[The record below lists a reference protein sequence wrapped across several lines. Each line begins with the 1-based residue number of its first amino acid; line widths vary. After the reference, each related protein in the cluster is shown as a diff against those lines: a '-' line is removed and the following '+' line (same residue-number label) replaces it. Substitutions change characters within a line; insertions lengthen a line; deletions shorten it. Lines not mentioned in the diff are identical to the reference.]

1 MKIAILGAS
10 HWHVPLMYLDALK
23 ALGEEIVA
31 VADRSEDLVDIV
43 KDKVDCPRYTDYER
57 CLAETK
63 PDFVFAHAP
72 HRDMTDLAA
81 WLVQRHVPFHM
92 EKPMGTDWRKLD
104 LVATKIETE
113 GIFASVALVS
123 RYYAIVQ
130 WLKARQAEL
139 GHVYHYYYRLF
150 AGDPGRYRT
159 WGVPWMLD
167 PELAGG
173 GPLFNFGPHVVD
185 LMLYLCTSEVV
196 EVTARCTYGL
206 SGEKIEDIASLTMLG
221 AEGEVGVGEVSYCM
235 PSNTYER
242 YFSLDCDALHAGGPD
257 LGAMTVN
264 FRSGGAEQVTGNA
277 FEDVYP
283 AYTKDTLER
292 FKAGQPPVATPRD
305 MVRTL
310 RVMNAAQQSAATGRP
325 VSLVK
330 GVIDDR
336 AEECDL

>member
-10 HWHVPLMYLDALK
+10 HWHVPLMYIPALND
-23 ALGEEIVA
+23 LGEEIVA
-31 VADRSEDLVDIV
+31 VADTSQELVDLVQ
-43 KDKVDCPRYTDYER
+43 DKVDCPRYTDYER
-57 CLAETK
+57 CLAETQ

-81 WLVQRHVPFHM
+81 WLIQRHAPFHM
-92 EKPMGTDWRKLD
+92 EKPMGTGWRRLEP
-104 LVATKIETE
+104 VATKAETE
-113 GIFASVALVS
+113 GLFCSVALVS
-123 RYYAIVQ
+123 RYYAIVE

-139 GHVYHYYYRLF
+139 GQVYHYYYRLF

-167 PELAGG
+167 PEIAGG

-196 EVTARCTYGL
+196 EVSARLTHGL
-206 SGEKIEDIASLTMLG
+206 SGEAIEDIASLTMYG
-221 AEGEVGVGEVSYCM
+221 ACGEVGVGEVSYCM

-242 YFSLDCDALHAGGPD
+242 YFSYDCDALHAGGPD
-257 LGAMTVN
+257 LGDMVVN
-264 FRSGGAEQVTGNA
+264 WRNGQSEQVKGNA

-283 AYTKDTLER
+283 AYVKDTLER
-292 FKAGQPPVATPRD
+292 FRAGQPPVATPRD

-310 RVMNAAQQSAATGRP
+310 RVMCAAQESAETRKT
-325 VSLVK
+325 VTVVK
-330 GVIDDR
+330 A
-336 AEECDL
+336 AEGCGA

>member
-10 HWHVPLMYLDALK
+10 HWHVPLMYIDALN

-31 VADRSEDLVDIV
+31 VADTSQELVDIV
-43 KDKVDCPRYTDYER
+43 KDRVDCPRYTDYER

-81 WLVQRHVPFHM
+81 WLVHRHMPFHM
-92 EKPMGTDWRKLD
+92 EKPMGTDWKRLEP
-104 LVATKIETE
+104 VATKIETE
-113 GIFASVALVS
+113 GLFCSVALVS

-139 GHVYHYYYRLF
+139 GQVYHYYYRLF

-185 LMLYLCTSEVV
+185 LMLYLCTTEVV
-196 EVTARCTYGL
+196 EVSAHWTHGL
-206 SGEKIEDIASLTMLG
+206 SGEAIEDIASLTMVG
-221 AEGEVGVGEVSYCM
+221 ANGEIGVGEVSYCM

-257 LGAMTVN
+257 LGDMVVN
-264 FRSGGAEQVTGNA
+264 WRNGQSDHVKGNA

-283 AYTKDTLER
+283 AYTRDTLER
-292 FKAGQPPVATPRD
+292 FRAGQPPVATPRD

-310 RVMNAAQQSAATGRP
+310 RVLCAARESAASGRP
-325 VSLVK
+325 VRV
-330 GVIDDR
+330 VPAPDDDENCG
-336 AEECDL
+336 A

>member
-1 MKIAILGAS
+1 MRIAILGAS
-10 HWHVPLMYLDALK
+10 HWHVPLMYIDALN

-31 VADRSEDLVDIV
+31 VADTSQDKVDIV
-43 KDKVDCPRYTDYER
+43 KDKVDCPRYTDYEQ

-81 WLVQRHVPFHM
+81 WLVHKHMPFHM
-92 EKPMGTDWRKLD
+92 EKPMGTDWKKLE
-104 LVATKIETE
+104 LMTTKCETE
-113 GIFASVALVS
+113 GVFASVALVS

-130 WLKARQAEL
+130 WLKARQSEM
-139 GHVYHYYYRLF
+139 GKVHHYYYRLF
-150 AGDPGRYRT
+150 AGDPGRYKT

-167 PELAGG
+167 PELSGG

-196 EVTARCTYGL
+196 EVSARLTYGL
-206 SGEKIEDIASLTMLG
+206 SGEPIEDIASLTMIG
-221 AEGEVGVGEVSYCM
+221 ANGEVGVGEVSYCM
-235 PSNTYER
+235 PSSTYER
-242 YFSLDCDALHAGGPD
+242 YFSYDCDALHAGGPD
-257 LGAMTVN
+257 LGDMTVN
-264 FRSGGAEQVTGNA
+264 WRNGQSEQVKGNA

-292 FKAGQPPVATPRD
+292 FKAGQAPVATPRD

-310 RVMNAAQQSAATGRP
+310 RVMNAAKESAASGRP

-330 GVIDDR
+330 GVIDDK
-336 AEECDL
+336 EESCDV